1 MTENVPAWVTILTK
15 LFLLP
20 SNYKQKKKSL
30 KITYVMHSQFL
41 QKKVKKMNE
50 EYGEIISYFLQL

>member
-20 SNYKQKKKSL
+20 SNYKQKKKIFKNYLCNALIVPTEKS
-30 KITYVMHSQFL
+30 
-41 QKKVKKMNE
+41 
-50 EYGEIISYFLQL
+50 